1 MTVDSPTKAY
11 VCQRDLS
18 KITMNTKLLTYIM
31 IKDTADACMRIL
43 SITYIAFPT
52 RENKKYK
59 QEIQKKKGTMCV
71 PVTDTY
77 LQSNLS

>member
-1 MTVDSPTKAY
+1 MIADFTPTKAY

-31 IKDTADACMRIL
+31 IEDTADACMCTL
-43 SITYIAFPT
+43 SITYSAFPT

-59 QEIQKKKGTMCV
+59 QEIQ
-71 PVTDTY
+71 
-77 LQSNLS
+77 